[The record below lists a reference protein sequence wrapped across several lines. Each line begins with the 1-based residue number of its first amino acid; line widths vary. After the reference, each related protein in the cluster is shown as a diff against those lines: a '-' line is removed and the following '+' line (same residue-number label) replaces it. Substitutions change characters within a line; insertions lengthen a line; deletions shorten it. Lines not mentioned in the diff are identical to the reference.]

1 MARSI
6 SSSANANAGPRDRTR
21 RSGWNGCHQTEI
33 DVMRKEGARD
43 ALKKRVASMTEER
56 VAQLVA
62 WMRSKRTGRFRRKQT
77 PLQEFKGN
85 LESMTN
91 REVEE
96 MLEGTRQRHSGYLA
110 SLIHLPTL
118 ALRTIVKMIRE

>member
-1 MARSI
+1 
-6 SSSANANAGPRDRTR
+6 
-21 RSGWNGCHQTEI
+21 
-33 DVMRKEGARD
+33 MRKEGARD

-96 MLEGTRQRHSGYLA
+96 MLEGTLRIPTIPPCCSEGRRPVVPKDSGRVFRVIA
-110 SLIHLPTL
+110 ATCS
-118 ALRTIVKMIRE
+118 E

>member
-1 MARSI
+1 
-6 SSSANANAGPRDRTR
+6 
-21 RSGWNGCHQTEI
+21 
-33 DVMRKEGARD
+33 MRKEGARD

-96 MLEGTRQRHSGYLA
+96 MLEGTRQRHSGYLV
-110 SLIHLPTL
+110 SLMHLPTL
-118 ALRTIVKMIRE
+118 ALRTIVKRIRE